1 MDDEIFLKE
10 FLKGF
15 YHQVITIRHYDNF
28 EMILAE
34 WIKDFL
40 RHNKKSSKT
49 IFKLMENHEENED
62 WFSSLIGF
70 FYEHGIN
77 GNNNIIDKNKS
88 LELYLSSINKNEDR
102 KLISMYQLL
111 NIIIAKILLSFY
123 YYKDII
129 LDKRNFILK
138 ETKDL
143 KNMNVMTHDQFEN
156 FNGLE
161 INICKDEIN
170 FMEKYF
176 ESGRNSNENQTNC
189 IEKKELIELN
199 NLGHNYQYGIGKRKD
214 KFKAFEYY
222 LKSAERRYSGAK
234 NNLGYCYQNGI
245 GVTKNEKRAFE
256 WYLKAANEGDLYAKY
271 NLGICYQNGIGIN
284 KDIKKS
290 LKWYFKSAEDEYS
303 AAQNILGNC

>member
-1 MDDEIFLKE
+1 MQYRCSHKQFKTKMSLNNLNSKDDENFLKE

-15 YHQVITIRHYDNF
+15 YHKVIQIRHYDNF
-28 EMILAE
+28 EIILAE

-40 RHNKKSSKT
+40 RHNKKNSET
-49 IFKLMENHEENED
+49 IFKLMENHEENEN

-129 LDKRNFILK
+129 LDKRDFVAK
-138 ETKDL
+138 EISYL
-143 KNMNVMTHDQFEN
+143 ENAHVLMMSHDQFEY

-161 INICKDEIN
+161 INI
-170 FMEKYF
+170 
-176 ESGRNSNENQTNC
+176 
-189 IEKKELIELN
+189 
-199 NLGHNYQYGIGKRKD
+199 
-214 KFKAFEYY
+214 
-222 LKSAERRYSGAK
+222 
-234 NNLGYCYQNGI
+234 
-245 GVTKNEKRAFE
+245 
-256 WYLKAANEGDLYAKY
+256 
-271 NLGICYQNGIGIN
+271 
-284 KDIKKS
+284 
-290 LKWYFKSAEDEYS
+290 
-303 AAQNILGNC
+303 